1 MFKKIF
7 FICFGLLLFC
17 SAAKSQNNSP
27 TKPRI
32 IVIPLTKTGED
43 PRKVYEQNDG
53 QRIVTAKLQEAL
65 LNKGAYVIDFL
76 ATVKAA
82 EAEQVFNGLAEADVK
97 TMILD
102 YSGADIFV
110 EIDLI
115 STSKPPYGTS
125 MTMIMKCYDAFTQE
139 LMGSSTIDSDPV
151 NVSDINVIINSGL
164 KKGDNIVTTFLNT
177 INGKFGEIRE
187 NGRNIKVVVVLE
199 TQDYDFDSEVNPGGE
214 TLGTTLENWMGN
226 EKNALSYDDVRI
238 VAKKMNFPGV
248 RIPLLNDKGKK
259 VKPSMFANEF
269 KKYCNT
275 LTLTENSAK
284 LKATHTAL
292 GGFIT
297 ITFK

>member
-1 MFKKIF
+1 MSS
-7 FICFGLLLFC
+7 GLLL
-17 SAAKSQNNSP
+17 APGVTTAQNNTP

-32 IVIPLTKTGED
+32 IVIPLTKRGED
-43 PRKVYEQNDG
+43 PRKIYEGNDG

-82 EAEQVFNGLAEADVK
+82 EAEQVFNGMAEADVK
-97 TMILD
+97 TAILD

-115 STSKPPYGTS
+115 STSKPPYGTA
-125 MTMIMKCYDAFTQE
+125 MTMILKCYDAFTQQ

-151 NVSDINVIINSGL
+151 NVSDVNVIINSAL

-177 INGKFGEIRE
+177 INSEFGKIRE
-187 NGRNIKVVVVLE
+187 NGRNIKIVVVLE
-199 TQDYDFDSEVNPGGE
+199 TQDYDFDSTVKPGGE
-214 TLGTTLENWMGN
+214 TLGTALENWMAD
-226 EKNALSYDDVRI
+226 EKNALSYDDVRV

-248 RIPLLNDKGKK
+248 RIPLLNEKGKK

-269 KKYCNT
+269 KKFCNS
-275 LTLTENSAK
+275 LTLSDTPAVR
-284 LKATHTAL
+284 LKASHTAV

>member
-1 MFKKIF
+1 M
-7 FICFGLLLFC
+7 
-17 SAAKSQNNSP
+17 SAAVSAQNATP

-32 IVIPLTKTGED
+32 IVIPLTKKGED
-43 PRKVYEQNDG
+43 PRKIYESDPG

-65 LNKGAYVIDFL
+65 LNKGAYIIDFL

-82 EAEQVFNGLAEADVK
+82 EAEQVFNGMAEADVK
-97 TMILD
+97 TAILD

-125 MTMIMKCYDAFTQE
+125 MTMIFKCYDAFTQE
-139 LMGSSTIDSDPV
+139 LMGSSTLDSDPV
-151 NVSDINVIINSGL
+151 NVSDVNVIINSGL
-164 KKGDNIVTTFLNT
+164 KKGDNTITTFLNT
-177 INGKFGEIRE
+177 VNGKFGELRE
-187 NGRNIKVVVVLE
+187 NGRNIKVIIVLE
-199 TQDYDFDSEVNPGGE
+199 TQDYDFDATVNPGGE
-214 TLGTTLENWMGN
+214 TLGTTLENWIAN
-226 EKNALSYDDVRI
+226 EKNALSYDDVRV

-259 VKPSMFANEF
+259 MKPSMFANEL
-269 KKYCNT
+269 KKFCNT
-275 LTLTENSAK
+275 LALAENSTK
-284 LKATHTAL
+284 LKATHTAV